1 MSIWLL
7 IVIVVLALM
16 FFGGYRFKRR

>member
-7 IVIVVLALM
+7 ILIVVLALM
-16 FFGGYRFKRR
+16 VFGGYRFKRR